1 MRKVI
6 MIGSLFIYL
15 FFGVEA
21 HAGLFMNSACYA
33 QEERAG
39 INEWDFGVV
48 KQGAVL
54 KHDFILK
61 NETNDILAINSI
73 HTSCGCTASQSDK
86 KSLMPQEST
95 AIKVTFNSHGYLGL
109 VKQFVYVNTDNADQA
124 IIKFTVKANV
134 VKE

>member
-6 MIGSLFIYL
+6 IIWSLLSFL
-15 FFGVEA
+15 FFGAEVFFSLPVEPV
-21 HAGLFMNSACYA
+21 CYA
-33 QEERAG
+33 QERAG

-86 KSLMPQEST
+86 RSLMPQEST
-95 AIKVTFNSHGYLGL
+95 AIKVTFNSHGYSGQ

-124 IIKFTVKANV
+124 IIRFTVKANV
-134 VKE
+134 IKED